1 MEDYPERMIL
11 SFLLCYLSF
20 IFLLFFY
27 NNFCTFIQSYF
38 HFHYLFVSF
47 LLFFLILFA
56 LFPLWQP
63 QIFLFSFF
71 SFSFSLLFSKSLHH
85 FPLFIFLSLYHCPS
99 CMKIFSTLYLPFSPF
114 IFLSL
119 HSSFLGALEV
129 IAPLCTTYS
138 APNGERLKFTAA
150 AKDRMQHQVRHQFI
164 FLISYNLILMFS
176 SHHHLIMILHN
187 IISYHITLYYIM
199 K

>member
-1 MEDYPERMIL
+1 MI
-11 SFLLCYLSF
+11 FVPF
-20 IFLLFFY
+20 H
-27 NNFCTFIQSYF
+27 SYF
-38 HFHYLFVSF
+38 HFYFPILCFHFLFASF
-47 LLFFLILFA
+47 LLFFFILFA

-63 QIFLFSFF
+63 QFYLFSF
-71 SFSFSLLFSKSLHH
+71 FSFSLLFSKSLHL
-85 FPLFIFLSLYHCPS
+85 FPILIFLSLYHCPS
-99 CMKIFSTLYLPFSPF
+99 CMKIFSTLYFLSSPF

-129 IAPLCTTYS
+129 IAPLCTSYS

-164 FLISYNLILMFS
+164 FLISYNLILMFL